1 MNTLENIKKKIEHIE
16 ELLAEIK
23 REVEAIT
30 KESKS
35 RHTKTAESGKAVP
48 SDEELRS
55 EYDRL
60 YQDFIS
66 SNSGVVEDFIKSKS
80 KSYLKAF
87 CRANNLPVDIKK
99 VSKAGIVDVVFQ
111 WMAQRKAITQRA
123 V

>member
-1 MNTLENIKKKIEHIE
+1 
-16 ELLAEIK
+16 
-23 REVEAIT
+23 
-30 KESKS
+30 
-35 RHTKTAESGKAVP
+35 VP